1 MIVSADEHGVRFTGE
16 LHLERRRPIEL
27 LRSVGDRL
35 RFRTAHGIG
44 AVADVPEAFDRSIRA
59 FGTDMQLMLGRL
71 RIGVV
76 GQGGTGSAVTELLIR
91 LGVGEVVVFDDQ
103 ALAESN
109 VPRVY
114 GSGRSAVGRP
124 KVMIAK
130 ANARRIGL
138 GTRVTTVPLRVTDR
152 DALNLLRGCDVVF
165 GCTDDHAGRADLS
178 RFAFWYLVPVIDLG
192 LLISSRGGVDLG
204 DRWWDHDDPPGA
216 PCMLCRGAIDPARM
230 RFEALGP
237 QERARLVAE
246 GYAPEL
252 GDPDPAVVVHT
263 TMVATFA
270 VNELLE
276 RLIGFGG
283 GDPPS
288 ELLIRVHDREISR
301 NRRVSRPGC
310 YCADPERWALGE
322 EDPPLGLSWPT

>member
-1 MIVSADEHGVRFTGE
+1 
-16 LHLERRRPIEL
+16 
-27 LRSVGDRL
+27 
-35 RFRTAHGIG
+35 
-44 AVADVPEAFDRSIRA
+44 
-59 FGTDMQLMLGRL
+59 
-71 RIGVV
+71 
-76 GQGGTGSAVTELLIR
+76 VTELLIR
-91 LGVGEVVVFDDQ
+91 LGVGEVVVLDDQ

-109 VPRVY
+109 VARVY
-114 GSGRSAVGRP
+114 GAGRSAVGRP
-124 KVMIAK
+124 KVTIAE

-138 GTRVTTVPLRVTDR
+138 GTRVTPVPMRVTDR
-152 DALNLLRGCDVVF
+152 RALRLLRGCDVVF
-165 GCTDDHAGRADLS
+165 GCTDDHAGRAILS

-192 LLISSRGGVDLG
+192 LLISSRGGTISGIDGRITTIL
-204 DRWWDHDDPPGA
+204 PGA

-230 RFEALGP
+230 RFEALQP
-237 QERARLVAE
+237 EERARLAAE

-283 GDPPS
+283 AEPPS
-288 ELLIRVHDREISR
+288 ELLIRVHEREISR

-310 YCADPERWALGE
+310 FCADPDRWALGDD
-322 EDPPLGLSWPT
+322 DPALGLSWPT